1 MLSAFGYAGY
11 AKNPICDRL
20 HSVPEYAIIKMAVL
34 SAEHIIKGESDL
46 KRIHKVTAAAIS
58 AVLALQGM
66 PLTTGMIRAA
76 EAGKEILVTGFED
89 DGASKFIKRGDE
101 DTSVIE
107 KCTEDPH
114 SGEACMSVTERSEGW
129 NGPALKL
136 SELGC
141 EPGVRYIASAWVKA
155 KWYNECKISIQY
167 TDADG
172 EQHYSNLSKATSQG
186 EWVKIPETK
195 FSFSADMKDVQIYIE
210 SNDKA
215 DLYVD
220 DFKLTEG
227 PSYSI
232 QKDIPSLKDVY
243 NGYFK
248 VGTAVTASELAPNA
262 TKDLILK
269 HFNSL
274 TLGNELKPENM
285 LDQKACQKYLKETD
299 DNTVPQVRLQGSAK
313 IILDFALEHNIPVRG
328 HTLVWHSQTP
338 TWFFKDDYT
347 MDGKWVTKD
356 VMLKRMENYIK
367 GVFEAIEAEYA
378 DIDFYAWD
386 VVNEAFNDN
395 NGGPRDPGVYEDY
408 RGDSA
413 WVKVFGDNSFIKYAF
428 QYARKYAPK
437 ETKLYYNDYN
447 EYMTTKQDSIIALA
461 KELAADNLIDGIG
474 MQSHLDVRT
483 GSDAFPSAQHYEM
496 GMKNFVAL
504 AKELNLDLQVTELDA
519 TLDKSCLNEA
529 GFKTQAKYYSDIMDV
544 IVKYKDYVS
553 AVVFWGTTDDQS
565 WRVEG
570 LPLLFNED
578 YTAKPCFDSIIDGIE
593 YTPLPETT
601 ARPVTTKAE
610 TTTTE
615 PAVTTQADVTTSSI
629 IAGPVKR
636 GDMTCDGTVDISDAV
651 LIARYLA
658 EDRDAVVTDQ
668 GKANADIDGE
678 KGVGDGDLF
687 MLLKVIAKIIVLD

>member
-1 MLSAFGYAGY
+1 MRNGLQFG
-11 AKNPICDRL
+11 
-20 HSVPEYAIIKMAVL
+20 PEYAIMRIAVS
-34 SAEHIIKGESDL
+34 SASYYSKGEFKM
-46 KRIHKVTAAAIS
+46 KRLSKTAAAAVS
-58 AVLALQGM
+58 AVLAMQSL
-66 PLTTGMIRAA
+66 PLVGTIHAA
-76 EAGKEILVTGFED
+76 DAGKEILVTGFED
-89 DGASKFIKRGDE
+89 DGASKFTKRGDD

-107 KCTEDPH
+107 KSTEKPH
-114 SGEACMSVTERSEGW
+114 SGDACMSVTGRSEGW
-129 NGPALKL
+129 NGPALVL
-136 SELGC
+136 SDLGC
-141 EPGVRYIASAWVKA
+141 EPGIRYIASAWVKTQ
-155 KWYNECKISIQY
+155 WYNECKLSLQY

-172 EQHYSNLSKATSQG
+172 EQHYSNLSKAVSQG
-186 EWVKIPETK
+186 EWVKIPDTK

-210 SNDKA
+210 SNDKV

-220 DFKLTEG
+220 DFSLTEG

-248 VGTAVTASELAPNA
+248 VGTAVTAAELAPNA
-262 TKDLILK
+262 TKDLIRK

-285 LDQKACQKYLKETD
+285 LDQKACQKYLKEND
-299 DNTVPQVRLQGSAK
+299 DNTVPQVGLQGSAK
-313 IILDFALEHNIPVRG
+313 IILDFAKENNIPVRG

-347 MDGKWVTKD
+347 MDGDWVSKD

-367 GVFEAIEAEYA
+367 GVFEVIEAEYS

-386 VVNEAFNDN
+386 VVNEAFDDN
-395 NGGPRDPGVYEDY
+395 TAGPRNPGVYEDY

-428 QYARKYAPK
+428 KYARQYAPA

-447 EYMTTKQDSIIALA
+447 EYMTEKQNSIIKLVR
-461 KELAADNLIDGIG
+461 ELAADNLIDGIG
-474 MQSHLDVRT
+474 MQSHLDVRK
-483 GSDAFPSAQHYEM
+483 GSDAFPSAQHYAM
-496 GMKNFVAL
+496 GMKNFVDV

-529 GFKTQAKYYSDIMDV
+529 GFETQAKYYSDIMDV
-544 IVKYKDYVS
+544 IVKYKDYIS

-593 YTPLPETT
+593 YVEP
-601 ARPVTTKAE
+601 PVTTPKVTTTKAA

-615 PAVTTQADVTTSSI
+615 AVTTKEAETTSCI
-629 IAGPVKR
+629 LTTGYGVIR
-636 GDMTCDGTVDISDAV
+636 YGDTDCNNMIDVSDAV
-651 LIARYLA
+651 LLARVIT
-658 EDRDAVVTDQ
+658 EDRNAVITDS
-668 GKANADIDGE
+668 GRKNADCDRNGTLDPDDITMI
-678 KGVGDGDLF
+678 LRH
-687 MLLKVIAKIIVLD
+687 IAKLEILPVAE

>member
-1 MLSAFGYAGY
+1 M
-11 AKNPICDRL
+11 R
-20 HSVPEYAIIKMAVL
+20 EYAIMRMAGY

-46 KRIHKVTAAAIS
+46 KRIHKVTAAAVS

-66 PLTTGMIRAA
+66 PLTTGMTQAA

-89 DGASKFIKRGDE
+89 DGASKFTKRGDD

-107 KCTEDPH
+107 KSTKDPH
-114 SGEACMSVTERSEGW
+114 SGDACMSVTERSEGW

-141 EPGVRYIASAWVKA
+141 EAGVRYIASAWVKTQ
-155 KWYNECKISIQY
+155 WYNECKLSLQY

-172 EQHYSNLSKATSQG
+172 EQHYSNLSKAISQG

-210 SNDKA
+210 SNDKV

-243 NGYFK
+243 GSYFK
-248 VGTAVTASELAPNA
+248 IGTAVTASELAPNA
-262 TKDLILK
+262 TKELILK

-313 IILDFALEHNIPVRG
+313 MILDFALKHNIPVRG

-356 VMLKRMENYIK
+356 VMIKRMENYIK
-367 GVFEAIEAEYA
+367 GVFAAIEAEYA

-386 VVNEAFNDN
+386 VVNEAFSEG
-395 NGGPRDPGVYEDY
+395 GGPRDPGVYEDY

-428 QYARKYAPK
+428 QYAREYAPK

-447 EYMTTKQDSIIALA
+447 EYMTAKQEGIVKLVR
-461 KELAADNLIDGIG
+461 ELAADGLIDGIG

-483 GSDAFPSAQHYEM
+483 GSDAFPSASHYAT
-496 GMKNFVAL
+496 GMKVYADL

-544 IVKYKDYVS
+544 IVKYKDQIS

-601 ARPVTTKAE
+601 ARPETTKAE
-610 TTTTE
+610 TTTTKTTTTE
-615 PAVTTQADVTTSSI
+615 PAVTTQADVTTSGI

-658 EDRDAVVTDQ
+658 EDRNAKITDQ
-668 GKANADIDGE
+668 GMANADVDDV
-678 KGVGDGDLF
+678 KGVAEGDLI
-687 MLLKVIAKIIVLD
+687 MVLKAIAKIVEL